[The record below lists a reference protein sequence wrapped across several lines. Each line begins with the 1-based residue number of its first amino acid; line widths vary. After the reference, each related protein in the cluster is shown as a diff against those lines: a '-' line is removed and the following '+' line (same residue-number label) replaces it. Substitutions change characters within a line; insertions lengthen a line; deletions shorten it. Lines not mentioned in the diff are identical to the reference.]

1 MSVELGIG
9 IIIVGGIV
17 ALALYRKNKKKS
29 ESSSGSGGG
38 GTRGTDGFAPG
49 IALAHGRVPLGDAPA
64 PKFPSPGGVCSLVG
78 TPGARPVGAPALRG
92 P

>member
-29 ESSSGSGGG
+29 ESSSGS
-38 GTRGTDGFAPG
+38 
-49 IALAHGRVPLGDAPA
+49 
-64 PKFPSPGGVCSLVG
+64 
-78 TPGARPVGAPALRG
+78 
-92 P
+92 